1 MAWIGKA
8 LFVIGVVHSLFGLV
22 VLRSTL
28 AVLWNEGL
36 INTVN
41 GQPDREFA
49 FWFIAFGI
57 LTMILG
63 AFVDS
68 CEKRRIPFPR
78 FFGWTLLAFTAVM
91 VTIMPIS
98 GAWLVL
104 IPAIGAIL
112 RGAYRSASERKAV

>member
-8 LFVIGVVHSLFGLV
+8 LFLIGCIHSLFGVV

-49 FWFIAFGI
+49 FWFIAFGV

-63 AFVDS
+63 GFVDF
-68 CEKRRIPFPR
+68 CEKRKVPVPR
-78 FFGWTLLAFTAVM
+78 FFGWALLVFTALV

-98 GAWLVL
+98 GGWLVL
-104 IPAIGAIL
+104 IPAIGSIL
-112 RGAYRSASERKAV
+112 RAGRWGASERKAV

>member
-8 LFVIGVVHSLFGLV
+8 LFFVGVIHSLFGLV
-22 VLRSTL
+22 VLRSIL
-28 AVLWNEGL
+28 GVLWNEGL

-57 LTMILG
+57 LTMIFG
-63 AFVDS
+63 AFVNS
-68 CEKRRIPFPR
+68 CEKRNVPFPR
-78 FFGWTLLAFTAVM
+78 FFGWTLLAFTTVI

-98 GAWLVL
+98 GGWLVL
-104 IPAIGAIL
+104 IPAIGAVFRTGA
-112 RGAYRSASERKAV
+112 RGSSEQRAV

>member
-8 LFVIGVVHSLFGLV
+8 LFFVGVVHSLFGLV
-22 VLRSTL
+22 ALRSIL
-28 AVLWNEGL
+28 GVLWDEGL

-63 AFVDS
+63 AFVNS
-68 CEKRRIPFPR
+68 CEKRNVPFPR
-78 FFGWTLLAFTAVM
+78 FFGWTLLAFTAVI

-98 GAWLVL
+98 GGWLVL
-104 IPAIGAIL
+104 IPAIGAVFRTGA
-112 RGAYRSASERKAV
+112 RGSSEQKAV